1 MIIFVYQKYLCIKI
15 DSPADDILVKLFLTL
30 ELSKV
35 IRYINLISGFLG
47 LPRLVNVL
55 LKSYLC
61 VCVCLYVR
69 QINQL
74 KLQAG

>member
-1 MIIFVYQKYLCIKI
+1 MIIFVYKKYLYIKI
-15 DSPADDILVKLFLTL
+15 DCPADDILVKLFLTL

-61 VCVCLYVR
+61 VCVYM
-69 QINQL
+69 
-74 KLQAG
+74 